1 MLFCQVKCKKIC
13 GCVQVSDEVHLK
25 LVSFFG
31 NGYYSNSR
39 GSIDLTRRKVVLF
52 TNFMVFSFASFKYSA

>member
-25 LVSFFG
+25 LREFG
-31 NGYYSNSR
+31 LEMAITLIAEGQ
-39 GSIDLTRRKVVLF
+39 
-52 TNFMVFSFASFKYSA
+52 